1 MMGNPYL
8 NRTMVK
14 APQEFFGRQ
23 RELQKILARIGSPR
37 PQSVAVVGERRMGK
51 SSLLYQA
58 YLPERRRDVVPDPD
72 NLLAI
77 FIDLS
82 TRKDYTVHQ
91 VFQAIFAELGKIVP
105 IPPGKENSAGY
116 DQFQTVVDQLEAN
129 SRRLIIF
136 FDEFEAIANN
146 PNIPASTV
154 TEFLAFLRGIANS
167 RAVAYV
173 TSSQVDLQELGHSGE
188 IKESPF
194 FNIFT
199 RISLGPLRPDEASSL
214 IAEPSA
220 AAGRALAP
228 YASEVL
234 AWAGTHPYFVQIAC
248 AALFDQHDGVR
259 ITDAGLTEAR
269 REFFDQAEDQ
279 FEYTWQRL
287 SGDERLVLRT
297 LAAGQTVSAQ
307 KAYALRSLE
316 RRGYVEERN
325 GQRVIF
331 SAVFAEHIPDWDAH
345 DRLEQTNQA
354 TTPETQIK
362 ALLDGLEKNDPRYA
376 EVLTFQEQL
385 VRNLD
390 ESRRYGDT
398 ETLRADRNRI
408 VDQLNRLNLEVLGQ
422 PLQRLLS

>member
-58 YLPERRRDVVPDPD
+58 YLPERRRDVVPDPG

-82 TRKDYTVHQ
+82 TRKDYTVNQ
-91 VFQAIFAELGKIVP
+91 VFQAIFAELGKVVP

-116 DQFQTVVDQLEAN
+116 DQFQAVVDQLEAS

-214 IAEPSA
+214 ITEPSA

-259 ITDAGLTEAR
+259 ITDAGLAEAR

-287 SGDERLVLRT
+287 NDDERMVLRS
-297 LAAGQTVSAQ
+297 LAAGQAVPPP
-307 KAYALRSLE
+307 KAFVLRSLE

-325 GQRVIF
+325 GQRVVF
-331 SAVFAEHIPDWDAH
+331 SAVFAEHIPEW
-345 DRLEQTNQA
+345 
-354 TTPETQIK
+354 ETQDPRQPPSQISTQAAQIE
-362 ALLDGLEKNDPRYA
+362 ALLAGLQKDDPRYA
-376 EVLTFQEQL
+376 EISSLQAQL
-385 VRNLD
+385 NDNVAKSGL
-390 ESRRYGDT
+390 YGDT
-398 ETLRADRNRI
+398 EVLRADRNRI
-408 VDQLNRLNLEVLGQ
+408 LHELNRLSLEVLGQ
-422 PLQRLLS
+422 PLSQLLS